1 MCSFSCL
8 ILNIAVFRITVVTTL
23 DVRIE
28 AIEDDGTRDVWTF
41 EDSSLK
47 SSLPVSSCLQFAF
60 CLMSKM

>member
-1 MCSFSCL
+1 MCAFSDL
-8 ILNIAVFRITVVTTL
+8 IIHIIVFRITVVDAL

-47 SSLPVSSCLQFAF
+47 SELRVCIRPVCR
-60 CLMSKM
+60 K